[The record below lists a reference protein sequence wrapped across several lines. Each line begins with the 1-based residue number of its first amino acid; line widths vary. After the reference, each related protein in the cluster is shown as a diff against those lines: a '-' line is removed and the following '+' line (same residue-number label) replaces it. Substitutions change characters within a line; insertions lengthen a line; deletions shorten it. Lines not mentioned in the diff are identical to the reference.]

1 MDDTPFD
8 VRRWTADPSVWEVVR
23 ADADAGAQAPPA
35 DDATSRRHRVHAVA
49 AADGRVWVAIDGV
62 VVVVDP
68 PVTTAGRVSAGEDHG
83 LSAPMPARVVSVQVA
98 VGDEVE
104 AGQTLVLLEAMKMEV
119 PLRAPHAGLVTAVRC
134 AAGEMVQPGAPLVQV
149 GRAGE

>member
-8 VRRWTADPSVWEVVR
+8 VRRWTADPAVWEVVP
-23 ADADAGAQAPPA
+23 ATDAGAQAPPA
-35 DDATSRRHRVHAVA
+35 GDGTTPRRRVHAVA

-68 PVTTAGRVSAGEDHG
+68 PVTTARRVSAGEDHG
-83 LSAPMPARVVSVQVA
+83 LSAPMPARVVSVQVS

-104 AGQTLVLLEAMKMEV
+104 AGETLVLLEAMKMEV

-149 GRAGE
+149 GRAAS